1 MGGRSRIQS
10 AGRVVLRDREV
21 LYGTTSCFRS
31 HRQASKPTARPGHR
45 GRLHPGRP
53 ARLPGH
59 WLGELRLGDQQDPA
73 RLRDQPAA
81 QPRPPSHRAGR
92 AGALAPAGHGQDLR
106 LAAGRRLRPGVL
118 VRAVRGRQQRHQL
131 PVPERRR
138 QRPAPGQRPR
148 WGGHRPVAGAADRP
162 PRWSRRPW
170 RLTCPTKAGSPRSS
184 HGAPTRTAAD
194 FSRRWCLGDER
205 PKGTIGMVST
215 DNTVARTLH
224 DLGLA
229 AWFGGSL
236 MGATGVNGAA
246 AVVQDPSQRLRV
258 ANTGWARWTP
268 LNLAGIAAHLAGGAV
283 LTGANKGR
291 LAGQQ
296 GVATASTVKT
306 ALTVAALGSTAY
318 ARVLG
323 KKLERAGEVPVEGGT
338 TPNPV
343 TPEDVARAQRQL
355 TALQWMI
362 PALTGALLV
371 VNARMGE
378 QQRPTQVAV
387 GLLGRLRPGRAA

>member
-1 MGGRSRIQS
+1 MEHP
-10 AGRVVLRDREV
+10 LR
-21 LYGTTSCFRS
+21 
-31 HRQASKPTARPGHR
+31 TARTP
-45 GRLHPGRP
+45 LE
-53 ARLPGH
+53 L
-59 WLGELRLGDQQDPA
+59 LQGEQ
-73 RLRDQPAA
+73 
-81 QPRPPSHRAGR
+81 
-92 AGALAPAGHGQDLR
+92 
-106 LAAGRRLRPGVL
+106 
-118 VRAVRGRQQRHQL
+118 
-131 PVPERRR
+131 
-138 QRPAPGQRPR
+138 
-148 WGGHRPVAGAADRP
+148 
-162 PRWSRRPW
+162 
-170 RLTCPTKAGSPRSS
+170 
-184 HGAPTRTAAD
+184 
-194 FSRRWCLGDER
+194 

-246 AVVQDPSQRLRV
+246 AVVQDPTQRLRV

-296 GVATASTVKT
+296 GVAATSTIKT

-323 KKLERAGEVPVEGGT
+323 KKLESAGDVPVEGGT
-338 TPNPV
+338 TPNPA
-343 TPEDVARAQRQL
+343 TPDEVARAQRL
-355 TALQWMI
+355 TALQWVI

-378 QQRPTQVAV
+378 QQRPAQVSK
-387 GLLGRLRPGRAA
+387 GLVRRLLPGR